1 MGWMIWAGAG
11 VTVVGVA
18 LLIWV
23 IRQVVAARREN
34 LTEDQMKD
42 RLQLL
47 VAWNMGALGLS
58 AIGLMLVVIGLV
70 FG

>member
-1 MGWMIWAGAG
+1 MGWMIWAGAI
-11 VTVVGVA
+11 VTVAGVA

-23 IRQVVAARREN
+23 IRQVVASRKLGLSDEEMR
-34 LTEDQMKD
+34 DK
-42 RLQLL
+42 LQYL

-58 AIGLMLVVIGLV
+58 AIGLMLVVVGLV